1 MPEEGKKELK
11 GPKKKVN
18 PFCSRREGLPSIK
31 LDRRF
36 SQRVIST
43 KVDKENLVAVPVFE
57 KVDTVEE
64 IQACKDQ
71 CGLEY
76 MKKLIASG
84 AVDPHELEDNAGA
97 EIDLSEMPQNC
108 HEAKKESNR
117 ISEEISKIAKAS
129 GLTPDDVLNSK
140 QFEEK
145 LSGLVKAAYEQ
156 AVAAQQAKAQ
166 EGESK

>member
-1 MPEEGKKELK
+1 MSKSL
-11 GPKKKVN
+11 VN
-18 PFCSRREGLPSIK
+18 PFCQPRKDLPQIK
-31 LDRRF
+31 LDQKF
-36 SQRVIST
+36 SHRVIST

-84 AVDPHELEDNAGA
+84 AVDPNELQDNAGA
-97 EIDLSEMPQNC
+97 EIDLSDMPQNC
-108 HEAKKESNR
+108 HEAKKASN
-117 ISEEISKIAKAS
+117 EISQEIATIAKNA
-129 GLTPDDVLNSK
+129 GLTADDVLNSK

-156 AVAAQQAKAQ
+156 AIAANQAKAQ

>member
-1 MPEEGKKELK
+1 MPKTL
-11 GPKKKVN
+11 VN
-18 PFCSRREGLPSIK
+18 PFCQPRKDIPQIK
-31 LDRRF
+31 LDQKF
-36 SQRVIST
+36 AHRVIST
-43 KVDKENLVAVPVFE
+43 KVDKENLVAVPVFD

-84 AVDPHELEDNAGA
+84 AVDPHDLEDNAGA
-97 EIDLSEMPQNC
+97 EFDLSDLPENC
-108 HEAKKESNR
+108 HEAKKKSNE
-117 ISEEISKIAKAS
+117 ISQEISKIAQAA

-156 AVAAQQAKAQ
+156 AVAANQAKVK